1 MNSEQASV
9 KARRILIVDDNPDVA
24 NMLAANLGG
33 AGHEVSVA
41 TNGKDA
47 LERARASVPDVV
59 LLDIGMAGVT
69 GYDVART
76 LRENA
81 ETRGV
86 LLIAVTGWA
95 GEGNRQRAMEAGFDH
110 HLTKPVKTAELLS
123 IIEEHKKP
131 A

>member
-1 MNSEQASV
+1 MKSEQASS
-9 KARRILIVDDNPDVA
+9 KARRILIVEDNPDVA

-33 AGHEVSVA
+33 AGHVVSIA
-41 TNGKDA
+41 ANGKDGLA
-47 LERARASVPDVV
+47 AARASVPDVV

-69 GYDVART
+69 GYDVARS
-76 LRENA
+76 LREDPR
-81 ETRGV
+81 TRSV

-123 IIEEHKKP
+123 IIEEHKR
-131 A
+131 